1 MKLIVGLGNIGRQFK
16 DTPHNA
22 GFEFINEL
30 RRVLIFKG
38 FSADNWKNE
47 NSFFS
52 EICKIRKDGETKY
65 ILVKPTT
72 FMNVSGK
79 AVSKLSEKYVFDE
92 VVIIH
97 DDLDIKLG
105 EYKIQ
110 RGKGPKGHNGV
121 LSVEGVKGSEN
132 FLRVRIGVENRA
144 VNSPIPGD
152 IYVIKRMTKSEID
165 TLNEVIS
172 EAVAELITLV

>member
-16 DTPHNA
+16 DTPHNV

-30 RRVLIFKG
+30 RRILILKG
-38 FSADNWKNE
+38 YSADAWKNE

-52 EICKIRKDGETKY
+52 EICKIRKDGQTAFL
-65 ILVKPTT
+65 LVKPTT

-79 AVSKLSEKYVFDE
+79 AVSKLAEKYEFEE
-92 VVIIH
+92 VVIVH

-121 LSVEGVKGSEN
+121 LSVENIKGSEN
-132 FLRVRIGVENRA
+132 YLRVRIGVENR
-144 VNSPIPGD
+144 VDNSAIPGD
-152 IYVIKRMTKSEID
+152 IYVIKRMSKAELETV
-165 TLNEVIS
+165 NEVIS
-172 EAVAELITLV
+172 ASVSELITLV